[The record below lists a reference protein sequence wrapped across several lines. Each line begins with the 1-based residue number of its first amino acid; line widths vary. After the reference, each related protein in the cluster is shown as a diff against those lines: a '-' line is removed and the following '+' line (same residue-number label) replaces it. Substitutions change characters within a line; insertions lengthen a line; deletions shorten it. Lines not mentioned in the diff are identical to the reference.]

1 MRITT
6 LIENHSSPLAPKLKE
21 EHGLSFFI
29 ENKGHMVMSD
39 VGQSGKFADN
49 ARQLGV
55 SLARV
60 EAVVISHHHYDH
72 GGGLGRFFE
81 ENDHAMVYLRR
92 STDEAHVAEDA
103 SGVIRTIGLDD
114 ALLQRYSKRIVM
126 VEETAEILPGL
137 HVITDIPHPYPKP
150 SGDLRLKARIQ
161 GKLTTDLFNHEL
173 VTVLENERGLV
184 ILTGCAHQGV
194 LNMISATREVFP
206 SKPILAVIGGLHLYR
221 EQESEVRMIAETLG
235 NWDIQ
240 RVITGHCTGEE
251 AADTLEEVLGDRL
264 ERLYTGLVME
274 F

>member
-6 LIENHSSPLAPKLKE
+6 LVENHSSPIMPKLKE

-29 ENKGHMVMSD
+29 ENQGHIIMSD

-55 SLARV
+55 DLARV

-72 GGGLGRFFE
+72 GGGLGRFFQ
-81 ENDHAMVYLRR
+81 ENDHAPVYLRR
-92 STDEAHVAEDA
+92 STDEAHVAED
-103 SGVIRTIGLDD
+103 SSEKIRTIGLDD

-137 HVITDIPHPYPKP
+137 HVIIKISDLYPKP
-150 SGDLRLKARIQ
+150 HGDLRLKARIQ
-161 GKLTTDLFNHEL
+161 GKLTTDTFNHEL
-173 VTVLENERGLV
+173 VTVLENEQGLV
-184 ILTGCAHQGV
+184 ILTGCAHNGV

-206 SKPILAVIGGLHLYR
+206 TKPILAVIGGFHLHS
-221 EQESEVRMIAETLG
+221 EEESEVRMIGETLA
-235 NWDIQ
+235 NWDIPK
-240 RVITGHCTGEE
+240 VIAGHCTGEE
-251 AADTLEEVLGDRL
+251 AADTLEEVLGGRL
-264 ERLYTGLVME
+264 QRLHTGLVME